1 MAKNFNNRALAVSQ
15 KIYGRL
21 LLAYPKAHREEYG
34 PAMAQLFR
42 DECRDAWNESQS
54 WGVAKLWL
62 LVLPDLVKTSIT
74 ERLAALDERKSMSDK
89 MTALFRPLTS
99 PLTGFFT
106 VFTVVF
112 LLVLM
117 TSVVVT
123 FIIPE
128 SYASTARIKVE
139 NDQPTTG
146 YDPYLIQTQFEI
158 MQSQVVLD
166 PVIDKLNLNVEWGK
180 KYNNGETNGE
190 TLKTTKTM
198 EILKQRMGLTPIRNT
213 KLVSITV
220 YSDDKKEAAQIA
232 NAIAESYRDYRIK
245 FRAEAEAK
253 AGEPVQKQY
262 QQEGERI
269 QQVQVDM
276 VSLRQQFKIGSDVSA
291 NPSPEEKLYWEKK
304 RNLEQLLAS
313 YRLLNAKI
321 VIDKIVA
328 QIPKTSMV
336 QVIDRAEPGKAPVK
350 PNKTVNITFGIV
362 AGIILASIAGGIA
375 AFIALQFRKKIGKT
389 AATA

>member
-1 MAKNFNNRALAVSQ
+1 MAKNFNNRVLAVSQ

-42 DECRDAWNESQS
+42 DECRDALNESQS
-54 WGVAKLWL
+54 WGVARLWL

-74 ERLAALDERKSMSDK
+74 ERLAALNERKSMSDK

-146 YDPYLIQTQFEI
+146 YDPYFIQTQFEI

-180 KYNNGETNGE
+180 KYNNGET
-190 TLKTTKTM
+190 LKTTETM
-198 EILKQRMGLTPIRNT
+198 EILKQRMRLAPVRNT
-213 KLVSITV
+213 TLVSIMV

-232 NAIAESYRDYRIK
+232 NAVAESYRDYRIK
-245 FRAEAEAK
+245 FRVEAKAK
-253 AGEPVQKQY
+253 AGEPMQKQY

-269 QQVQVDM
+269 QQVRADM
-276 VSLRQQFKIGSDVSA
+276 DSLRQQFKIGSEVSA

-304 RNLEQLLAS
+304 MNLEQLLAS
-313 YRLLNAKI
+313 HRLLNAKI
-321 VIDKIVA
+321 VIDTIDA
-328 QIPKTSMV
+328 QIPQTSMV
-336 QVIDRAEPGKAPVK
+336 QVIDRAEPGNAPVK
-350 PNKTVNITFGIV
+350 PNKTLNITFGIF
-362 AGIILASIAGGIA
+362 AGIILASVAGGVAVLIV
-375 AFIALQFRKKIGKT
+375 LQFRKRMGKT
-389 AATA
+389 AANV

>member
-62 LVLPDLVKTSIT
+62 RVLPDLVKTSIT
-74 ERLAALDERKSMSDK
+74 ERLAALNERKSMFDK
-89 MTALFRPLTS
+89 MTALIQPRTAFLK
-99 PLTGFFT
+99 
-106 VFTVVF
+106 VFVVVF
-112 LLVLM
+112 LLILCA
-117 TSVVVT
+117 SVAIT
-123 FIIPE
+123 FLLPE
-128 SYASTARIKVE
+128 IYASTARIQVE
-139 NDQPTTG
+139 PDEAVRG
-146 YDPYLIQTQFEI
+146 ASSYDPYFIQTTFEV
-158 MQSQVVLD
+158 MNSQLVLEPVV
-166 PVIDKLNLNVEWGK
+166 DKLKLNAMWGK
-180 KYNNGETNGE
+180 KYNNGAP
-190 TLKTTKTM
+190 LKTSNTL
-198 EILKQRMGLTPIRNT
+198 EILQKRITLTPIRNT

-253 AGEPVQKQY
+253 AGEPMQKQYQKQY

-269 QQVQVDM
+269 QQVQADM
-276 VSLRQQFKIGSDVSA
+276 DSLRQQFKIGSDVSA

-304 RNLEQLLAS
+304 MNLDQLYDS
-313 YRLLNAKI
+313 HRLLNAKI
-321 VIDKIVA
+321 VIDTIVA

-350 PNKTVNITFGIV
+350 PNKTLNIAFGIV
-362 AGIILASIAGGIA
+362 AGIILASIAGGISV
-375 AFIALQFRKKIGKT
+375 FIALKFRKKIGKT

>member
-34 PAMAQLFR
+34 PAMTQLFR

-62 LVLPDLVKTSIT
+62 RVLPDLVKTSIT
-74 ERLAALDERKSMSDK
+74 ERLAALNERKSMSDK

-106 VFTVVF
+106 MFTVVF

-146 YDPYLIQTQFEI
+146 YDPYFIQTQFEI

-180 KYNNGETNGE
+180 KYNNGET
-190 TLKTTKTM
+190 LKTTETM
-198 EILKQRMGLTPIRNT
+198 EILKQRMGLAPVRNT
-213 KLVSITV
+213 KLVSIMV

-232 NAIAESYRDYRIK
+232 NAIAESYKDYRVK
-245 FRAEAEAK
+245 TAAALAATSLAK
-253 AGEPVQKQY
+253 LQQQWRQNEKQIE
-262 QQEGERI
+262 QARTE
-269 QQVQVDM
+269 VN
-276 VSLRQQFKIGSDVSA
+276 SLHKQLKIGSEISD
-291 NPSPEEKLYWEKK
+291 NPSPQEQSYWDKRQYLDGLLETHKALYSKIKSEE
-304 RNLEQLLAS
+304 
-313 YRLLNAKI
+313 
-321 VIDKIVA
+321 IDA
-328 QIPKTSMV
+328 QIPKTTMV
-336 QVIDRAEPGKAPVK
+336 EVIDRAQPGKAPVK
-350 PNKTVNITFGIV
+350 PNKTLNIAFGIV
-362 AGIILASIAGGIA
+362 AGIFLASIAGGISV
-375 AFIALQFRKKIGKT
+375 FIALQFRKKIGKT